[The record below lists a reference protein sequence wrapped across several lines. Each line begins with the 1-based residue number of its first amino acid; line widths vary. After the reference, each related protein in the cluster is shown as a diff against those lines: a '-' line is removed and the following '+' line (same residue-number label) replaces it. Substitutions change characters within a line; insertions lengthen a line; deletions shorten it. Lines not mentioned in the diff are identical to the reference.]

1 MSDGAIDNDFD
12 AAEQSYDEQVDAAL
26 EGVRTEVVPGSV
38 AFDIVTRQPVFVR
51 QQVADDLEAYYE
63 ENGFDLQTYKMHP
76 FLPGVDADNAAF
88 ECVFLPSSVEQT
100 HKPGKTYDYPVG
112 RLVPMPVEM
121 AWNDAE
127 VGSL

>member
-1 MSDGAIDNDFD
+1 MTDGALDNDFD
-12 AAEQSYDEQVDAAL
+12 DAERSYDQQVTDAL
-26 EGVRTEVVPGSV
+26 DGVRTDVVPGSV

-51 QQVADDLEAYYE
+51 QQVADTLEEYYE
-63 ENGFDLQTYKMHP
+63 ENGFDLLTYKMHP

-100 HKPGKTYDYPVG
+100 HKPGKTYDYPEG

-121 AWNDAE
+121 AWSDAE
-127 VGSL
+127 VDSL